1 MGVIPAGHD
10 ATREFAE
17 VVFQMQHCVCYE
29 SWDTCLFTCV
39 GVSPPKDR
47 TYTLSDV
54 LMPAQFCKEVLSLSE
69 EQILYTNGE
78 FFVDS
83 PGSCPTNLASSIAQS
98 IDALDRKQAQQF
110 KENSGGSNGS
120 PNQNQTSAVDVW
132 KLIPFKRTNELG
144 LLETKLKSTLKGRV
158 KVLSESLE
166 RTAIGDVLHR
176 HVSSLG
182 AAHVTIWMTS
192 IESGVPA
199 RQWAL
204 PG

>member
-1 MGVIPAGHD
+1 VSVLSLAHGKQQLLVC
-10 ATREFAE
+10 
-17 VVFQMQHCVCYE
+17 VF
-29 SWDTCLFTCV
+29 

-47 TYTLSDV
+47 THTLSDV
-54 LMPAQFCKEVLSLSE
+54 LMPAQFCKEVLSLGD

-120 PNQNQTSAVDVW
+120 PKQDQTSALDVW

-144 LLETKLKSTLKGRV
+144 LLETKLKSTLKGRF

-182 AAHVTIWMTS
+182 SCPRDDVDA
-192 IESGVPA
+192 GVPA
-199 RQWAL
+199 RQLSL